1 MPAEDDIDWSM
12 KSIKDKESYVYNSPY
27 KCVVV
32 VVVVLPSDPLK

>member
-12 KSIKDKESYVYNSPY
+12 KSIKESYVYNSPY